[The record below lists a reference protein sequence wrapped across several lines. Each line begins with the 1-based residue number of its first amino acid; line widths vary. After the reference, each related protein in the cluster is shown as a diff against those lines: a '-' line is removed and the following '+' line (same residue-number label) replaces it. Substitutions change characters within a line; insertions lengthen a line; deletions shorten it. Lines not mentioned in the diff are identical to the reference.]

1 MRTHGVAWVLLSA
14 CGLIVFALV
23 FGGLAVYRQVE
34 EWCADLPSV
43 DNTSAF
49 ALPQKSIVYASDGET
64 VLAEFQIEDRIP
76 LDSLDDVSQWL
87 IQATLDNEDT
97 RFYEHHGVD
106 YWGLIRAF
114 INNLTGGET
123 QGASTITQQLIRNTV
138 LSAEAND
145 ITIRRKVR
153 EAVLATELE
162 EIYTKDQILLMYL
175 NTINYG
181 DGCYG
186 IEAAA
191 QHYFSKSAANLSML
205 EAATLAGI
213 PQSPA
218 NLNPVDNP
226 EACLA
231 RRNYVLRRM
240 RVAGTITPEEYAT
253 AVASPIELDLT
264 VDHSFNGIYLYPY
277 FTTYVRDQL
286 LSQYSA
292 AEIFASGLTIYT
304 TLDVRAQKI
313 AEQACWDNYWRVSNG
328 LEYAACA
335 VDPNTGYIIAMV
347 GGKDFFTDQF
357 NIATTKG
364 RPTGSTFKVFTLI
377 TAIEQGINPN
387 TLIDCTTPLVVST
400 AAGRHSINNLNN
412 IDYGI
417 ISIQRATAVS
427 ANTGY
432 VRLMLKVTPRA
443 VISTAR
449 RLGITSDLPEVPTLT
464 LGVADITPLQM
475 ASAYGCL
482 ATYGLYY
489 KPTCITK
496 IVDKDGKVN
505 YEHDPTGYRVLTE
518 SVAGATTSVLKTV
531 VQPGGTGSVIRM
543 FDGRDVAAK
552 TGSSDGWKDRWTV
565 AYTPS
570 ISVAV
575 WLGDRANRM
584 SWGGAN
590 TTNYVVYD
598 ILNNYLRG
606 TPYEKFPSY
615 TPPVYNNAYN
625 EEQAREMAKKMLD
638 KAPKVVGQTLPKA
651 MKTLEGYAVLYVK
664 DYHATAAKDTVFKQE
679 IDTAGKQ
686 LILYV
691 SKGPR
696 PSG

>member
-14 CGLIVFALV
+14 CGLILFALV

-34 EWCADLPSV
+34 AWCADLPSV

-49 ALPQKSIVYASDGET
+49 ALPQKSIVYAADGTT

-76 LDSLDDVSQWL
+76 LESLDEVSPWL
-87 IQATLDNEDT
+87 IQATLDNEDS

-106 YWGLIRAF
+106 YWGLLRAF
-114 INNLTGGET
+114 VNNLTGGEL

-138 LSAEAND
+138 LSSEAND
-145 ITIRRKVR
+145 ISIRRKVR

-162 EIYTKDQILLMYL
+162 EIYSKEEILLMYL

-191 QHYFSKSAANLSML
+191 QHYFSKSAADLSML

-213 PQSPA
+213 PQSPS

-240 RVAGTITPEEYAT
+240 RIAGTITADEYAS
-253 AVASPIELDLT
+253 AVASPLELDVT

-286 LSQYSA
+286 LSQYSVS
-292 AEIFASGLTIYT
+292 EIFAGGLTIYT
-304 TLDVRAQKI
+304 TLDVEAQKI
-313 AEQACWDNYWRVSNG
+313 AQQACWDNYWRVTDG
-328 LEYAACA
+328 LEYAVAA
-335 VDPNTGYIIAMV
+335 IDPNTGYIVAMV
-347 GGKDFFTDQF
+347 GGKDFFEDQF

-400 AAGRHSINNLNN
+400 SAGKHSISNMNG

-417 ISIQRATAVS
+417 ISIARATAVS

-449 RLGITSDLPEVPTLT
+449 RLGITADLPEVPTLT

-489 KPTCITK
+489 EPTCITK
-496 IVDKDGKVN
+496 IVDKSGNVI
-505 YEHDPTGYRVLTE
+505 YEADPTGYRVLSE
-518 SVAGATTSVLKTV
+518 SVAGATTQVLKGVTAA
-531 VQPGGTGSVIRM
+531 GGTGSLITM
-543 FDGRDVAAK
+543 FDRRDVAAK

-570 ISVAV
+570 ITVAV
-575 WLGDRANRM
+575 WLGDRDNKIA
-584 SWGGAN
+584 WGGAN
-590 TTNYVVYD
+590 TTNYVAKD
-598 ILNNYLRG
+598 FLNGYLKN
-606 TPYEKFPSY
+606 TPYENFPSF
-615 TPPVYNNAYN
+615 TPPPYNNAYN

-638 KAPKVVGQTLPKA
+638 KAPNVVGKKLTDAL
-651 MKTLEGYAVLYVK
+651 KTLDGYAVLYVK
-664 DYHATAAKDTVFKQE
+664 DYHATAAKDTVYKQE
-679 IDTAGKQ
+679 VDSKGKQ